1 MKKIYQYNDKK
12 KGEKMTIF
20 GIDLGT
26 SNSVISFW
34 DGKQT
39 QVIPNQHGDLLT
51 PSIVSI
57 DETGEVLVGKIAKE
71 RLLTH
76 PSQTAATFKRFM
88 GTNKKYQLGDQQFTP
103 IELSSLVLKSLKI
116 SAEKYLNGPCTRAV
130 ISVPAY
136 FNNIQREATIEAAKL
151 AGIAVDSL
159 ISEPTAAAVA
169 YGLSQKSQMILVL
182 DLGGGTF
189 DVSLLDL
196 FEGIIQVEATAGDN
210 YLGGEEF
217 TQVLVQDFCV
227 KNGLGIN
234 NLQAQELR
242 KVYQYME
249 HAKHQLGQDL
259 KVDFS
264 ISLADIEYPYRLTVQ
279 AYEKLLETL
288 LYRLKLPITRVL
300 KDASICLTDI
310 DHVILVGGATK
321 PSFIHRYFVKL
332 LKAFPDSHLNP
343 DEVVAQGAAIHGE
356 LKQETFKEELIL
368 TDVSAYSLGVDS
380 AVETERGFTT
390 DVFVPI
396 IERNSTIPVS
406 KMNYFYTV
414 EDNQK
419 EMTFTIYQG
428 ENAKASENLKIG
440 EVTIPLP
447 KATKKGHP
455 IACRFTYDTNGVVEV
470 ILEDMQNKQSQRLI
484 IEENPGQLTTKEIN
498 DSLQKLDKL
507 KILPENQAENRLL
520 IARLERLYNE
530 YLGYKREQIQVLLI
544 RFRDVL
550 QTQDRQLIQAQFRE
564 ISTVINDLERDS

>member
-1 MKKIYQYNDKK
+1 
-12 KGEKMTIF
+12 MTIF

-26 SNSVISFW
+26 SNSVISIW

-39 QVIPNQHGDLLT
+39 QVIPNQHGELLT

-76 PSQTAATFKRFM
+76 PTKTAAAFKRFM
-88 GTNKKYQLGDQQFTP
+88 GTNKKYQLGNQQFTP

-116 SAEKYLNGPCTRAV
+116 SAEQYLNEPCTKAV

-159 ISEPTAAAVA
+159 ISEPTAAAIA

-196 FEGIIQVEATAGDN
+196 FEGIMQVEATAGDN

-217 TQVLVQDFCV
+217 TQALVQDFCI
-227 KNGLGIN
+227 KNSLEIN
-234 NLQAQELR
+234 NLPAQELR

-264 ISLADIEYPYRLTVQ
+264 ISLADIEYSYQLTVQ
-279 AYEKLLETL
+279 AYEKLVESL

-300 KDASICLTDI
+300 KDAAIRLTDI
-310 DHVILVGGATK
+310 DHVILVGGAAK

-332 LKAFPDSHLNP
+332 LKAFPDSHLSP

-356 LKQETFKEELIL
+356 LKQEIFKEELIL

-380 AVETERGFTT
+380 AVETEQGFTT

-406 KMNYFYTV
+406 KMKYFYTV
-414 EDNQK
+414 KDNQK

-447 KATKKGHP
+447 KAAKKDYP

-470 ILEDMQNKQSQRLI
+470 LLEDMQNKQSKRLI
-484 IEENPGQLTTKEIN
+484 IEEKPGQLTSKEIN
-498 DSLQKLDKL
+498 TSLQKLDKL

-530 YLGYKREQIQVLLI
+530 YLGYEREQIQALLI

-550 QTQDRQLIQAQFRE
+550 QTQDRQLIQTQFRE
-564 ISTVINDLERDS
+564 ISAVINDLERDI